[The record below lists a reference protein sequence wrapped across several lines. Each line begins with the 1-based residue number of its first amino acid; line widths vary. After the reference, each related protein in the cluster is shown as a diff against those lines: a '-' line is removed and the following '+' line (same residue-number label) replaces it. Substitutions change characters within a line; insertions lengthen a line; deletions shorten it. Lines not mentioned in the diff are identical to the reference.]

1 MQEEPED
8 QRPLFPH
15 PQWSV
20 GVVLIFAVVA
30 VVAGLSNPVW
40 LLIGSP
46 FILALAI
53 SLWIRIRR

>member
-1 MQEEPED
+1 MTEPHE

-20 GVVLIFAVVA
+20 GVVMIFAVIA
-30 VVAGLSNPVW
+30 IFAGLENPIW
-40 LLIGSP
+40 LLVGSP

-53 SLWIRIRR
+53 YVWMRWRR